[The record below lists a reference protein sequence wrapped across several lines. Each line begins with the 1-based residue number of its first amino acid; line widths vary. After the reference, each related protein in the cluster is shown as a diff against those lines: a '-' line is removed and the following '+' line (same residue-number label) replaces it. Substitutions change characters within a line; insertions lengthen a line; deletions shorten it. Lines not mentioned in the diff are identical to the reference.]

1 VVNIADALFIAQ
13 YLAGSR
19 PACTAIVDTACL
31 HSVNAAS
38 VRQDGNADRIT
49 IADAQFITQ
58 YLAGLRDEYYNL
70 VPPAKR

>member
-1 VVNIADALFIAQ
+1 
-13 YLAGSR
+13 
-19 PACTAIVDTACL
+19 
-31 HSVNAAS
+31 VNAAS